1 MVAGTVG
8 QAVARPSQ
16 VDDRR
21 HKMAI
26 AERSTS
32 RAEAVRQAKAQLGI
46 SEHHIYDNWEDRR
59 TALHQAGSDQS
70 GRRAAERS
78 PKPLG

>member
-1 MVAGTVG
+1 LRHTWGHLSAP
-8 QAVARPSQ
+8 ARREYRPPGP
-16 VDDRR
+16 
-21 HKMAI
+21 
-26 AERSTS
+26 
-32 RAEAVRQAKAQLGI
+32 VRQAKAQLGI